1 MKTVEELSG
10 YDKAAIIYEILG
22 DSVAVNMFSDI
33 PEATLYELRKHSNRI
48 RRDVSIRV
56 KKEVL
61 DDYYF
66 KMISSEKF
74 QQVSLHKN
82 MFDFLDDLDDERL
95 FKLLSNE
102 KPRIIALALEQVA
115 NNKRMTFL
123 SKLDQDIQTKTVL
136 QTGNLKDI
144 PLDVVIHVAKDLKK
158 KASFLPG
165 PVEFSRGGGKS
176 VSEMLSKMSEDD
188 AEQYLSKMKLDNPD
202 LLIDVKKYFL
212 LFDDII
218 KMPERMALDFWGDP
232 DIDLDMMAKALQ
244 EYETETI
251 ERLKGY
257 LPGKKQAMFTPI
269 GEEESLSKHE
279 TDEAKGKIKDLLQT
293 KIDSGEINIDDIL
306 VAEP

>member
-10 YDKAAIIYEILG
+10 YDKAAIIYDILG
-22 DSVAVNMFSDI
+22 DSVAVNMFVDI
-33 PEATLYELRKHSNRI
+33 PQVELYELRKHANRI
-48 RRDVSIRV
+48 KSDVSIQV

-279 TDEAKGKIKDLLQT
+279 IDEAKGKIKDLLQT

>member
-1 MKTVEELSG
+1 M
-10 YDKAAIIYEILG
+10 
-22 DSVAVNMFSDI
+22 
-33 PEATLYELRKHSNRI
+33 
-48 RRDVSIRV
+48 
-56 KKEVL
+56 
-61 DDYYF
+61 
-66 KMISSEKF
+66 
-74 QQVSLHKN
+74 
-82 MFDFLDDLDDERL
+82 
-95 FKLLSNE
+95 
-102 KPRIIALALEQVA
+102 
-115 NNKRMTFL
+115 
-123 SKLDQDIQTKTVL
+123 L

-144 PLDVVIHVAKDLKK
+144 PLDVVIHIAKDLKK

-269 GEEESLSKHE
+269 GEEESLSKH
-279 TDEAKGKIKDLLQT
+279 
-293 KIDSGEINIDDIL
+293 
-306 VAEP
+306 